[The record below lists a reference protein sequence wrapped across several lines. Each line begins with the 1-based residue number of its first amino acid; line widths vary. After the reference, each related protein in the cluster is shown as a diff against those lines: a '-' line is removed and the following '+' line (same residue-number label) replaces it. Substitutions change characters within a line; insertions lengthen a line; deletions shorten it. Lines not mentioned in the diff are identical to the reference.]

1 MGNGRTPSRAV
12 PWSELPPPAKTGVLF
27 VIVGAGMV
35 FVSACVAL
43 SSWLLHI
50 GNVL

>member
-1 MGNGRTPSRAV
+1 VGNGRTPRRDV
-12 PWSELPPPAKTGVLF
+12 PWSELPTSAKTGILF

-35 FVSACVAL
+35 FVSACVAA
-43 SSWLLHI
+43 SSWLLHL